1 MTAIRPDLSPFAP
14 RASTTSPGAQNAAHT
29 AQAAFFRMAL
39 GQTTTATPASV
50 SANQAQTTSA
60 ASTPAAPRTADPER
74 PLRPGSLLD
83 IRV

>member
-14 RASTTSPGAQNAAHT
+14 RQLAAPSGAQD

-39 GQTTTATPASV
+39 GQAATPPAS
-50 SANQAQTTSA
+50 SSQAAQANPAVPAVQTPPSPHA
-60 ASTPAAPRTADPER
+60 IDPER

>member
-1 MTAIRPDLSPFAP
+1 MTAIRPDLSLFAP
-14 RASTTSPGAQNAAHT
+14 RPPATPSGAQDT

-39 GQTTTATPASV
+39 GQATPSPAASPQSV
-50 SANQAQTTSA
+50 QANPAVPAAQTPPSP
-60 ASTPAAPRTADPER
+60 PAVDPER